1 MRTSIL
7 LQIAVN
13 IEHDKDIEIEDIVNE
28 LDYRI
33 EDTTGKARIVTT
45 EIENFEERDCS

>member
-13 IEHDKDIEIEDIVNE
+13 IEHDKDTEIEDIVNE

-33 EDTTGKARIVTT
+33 ENTTGKSRIVTT